1 MPDNVGKGFTL
12 VMELED
18 PARLPEL
25 MNKLKDARP
34 QIQASLASL
43 DYVHYSRFVPL
54 WKQGLLLIVTEFDG
68 EMQDYVTD
76 FAVVLDDEF
85 SLILSFMKGYDK
97 KHLPVSRHTDK
108 FWAYV
113 DKYTGPKTI
122 DPANPFPPPYP
133 EPFSVYGGTTVLE
146 IAGPLRVKRL
156 PKAPARVSD
165 PRVPLDDVQ
174 AHVLRSLRATCA
186 CHIGLQFT
194 DAAPGR
200 ELLGTLLQMV
210 SPETKARHE
219 LCITLGLTHA
229 GLQAL
234 GLPQQ
239 LLDRFP
245 TAFREGPRLRSGRL
259 GDTGD
264 NDPLHWRIAGVQAKK
279 GPVAVHGMVSIYR
292 SADAQALDGDV
303 RRMRELLGHRAT
315 VCFEQRAQALG
326 RRGEIHF
333 GYRDGIGQPRFAYA
347 RQSDEDPAKDS
358 RADGGDTHGAT
369 HRPPSPVGDLLLG
382 ADYRNSRGGYYI
394 GELPEA
400 LATHGTY
407 AALRIIEQHVAVFE
421 RWLTDV
427 EKEHGVSRELMAAKL
442 VGRWRNGLPL
452 AKYPAEPAEDDV
464 GKVNAK
470 AEQTPASAL
479 DAFDYAGPH
488 AEFDDREGR
497 RCPFGAH
504 IRRLNPRSGM
514 VLGVPWGR
522 RVVRRGMPYGPR
534 YDPKVNDERGLVG
547 LFLCGDLESQ
557 FEFIQHAWANQD
569 LSAPGLRHTQD
580 PFSSAHPFGT
590 PFSFR
595 PSENEPELTVTV
607 PPLTRTRG
615 SAYLFMPG
623 IKGLQWIAQAGW
635 NTSD

>member
-1 MPDNVGKGFTL
+1 MSDNVGKGFTL

-25 MNKLKDARP
+25 MNKLKEARP

-43 DYVHYSRFVPL
+43 DYVHYSRFIPL
-54 WKQGLLLIVTEFDG
+54 WNQGLLLIVTEFDG
-68 EMQDYVTD
+68 EMKDYVLD

-85 SLILSFMKGYDK
+85 SLILSYMKGYDK
-97 KHLPVSRHTDK
+97 KHLPVSQHADQ
-108 FWAYV
+108 FWSYV

-122 DPANPFPPPYP
+122 DPAHPFPPPYP
-133 EPFSVYGGTTVLE
+133 DPFSVYEGKTALE

-165 PRVPLDDVQ
+165 PPVPLDDVQ
-174 AHVLRSLRATCA
+174 AHVLRSLHAVA
-186 CHIGLQFT
+186 ASHLGFEFT
-194 DAAPGR
+194 DATQGR
-200 ELLGTLLQMV
+200 ELLDSLLPLV
-210 SPETKARHE
+210 SPESKARHE
-219 LCITLGLTHA
+219 VCITLGLTHA

-245 TAFREGPRLRSGRL
+245 TAFREGPRLRSERL
-259 GDTGD
+259 GDTGR
-264 NDPLHWRIAGVQAKK
+264 NDPAQWRFAGIDSNT
-279 GPVAVHGMVSIYR
+279 GSPVIVHGMVSIYR
-292 SADAQALDGDV
+292 SANASELDGDV
-303 RRMRELLGHRAT
+303 RRLRELLGDRAS

-333 GYRDGIGQPRFAYA
+333 GYRDGIGQPRFSLAK
-347 RQSDEDPAKDS
+347 QSNETAATDKDNPAQRHDAHNRS
-358 RADGGDTHGAT
+358 I
-369 HRPPSPVGDLLLG
+369 SPVGDLLLG
-382 ADYRNSRGGYYI
+382 AAYRNSRGGYYI

-407 AALRIIEQHVAVFE
+407 AALRVMEQHIDAFE
-421 RWLTDV
+421 RLLTDV
-427 EKEHGVSRELMAAKL
+427 EQEHDVSRELLAAKL
-442 VGRWRNGLPL
+442 VGRWRNGRPL
-452 AKYPAEPAEDDV
+452 AEYPDEPAKDELDR
-464 GKVNAK
+464 VNAEAEK
-470 AEQTPASAL
+470 APSSAL
-479 DAFDYAGPH
+479 DSFDYAGAH

-504 IRRLNPRSGM
+504 IRRLNPRSGLA
-514 VLGVPWGR
+514 LGVPWGR
-522 RVVRRGMPYGPR
+522 RIVRRGMPYGSK
-534 YDPKVNDERGLVG
+534 YDPKVPEERGLVG

-557 FEFIQHAWANQD
+557 FEFIQHVWANQD

-580 PFSSAHPFGT
+580 PFSSAFEYGT

-595 PSENEPELTVTV
+595 PSENDAEITITV
-607 PPLTRTRG
+607 PPLTTTRG

-635 NTSD
+635 NAPQ

>member
-1 MPDNVGKGFTL
+1 MSDNVGKGFTL

-54 WKQGLLLIVTEFDG
+54 WNQGLLLIVTEFDG

-113 DKYTGPKTI
+113 DQYTGPKTI

-156 PKAPARVSD
+156 PRSPAAVSD

-174 AHVLRSLRATCA
+174 AHVLRSLRAVAA
-186 CHIGLQFT
+186 CHLGLQFT
-194 DAAPGR
+194 DAAQGR
-200 ELLGTLLQMV
+200 ALLGALQQTV
-210 SPETKARHE
+210 SPESKARHE

-245 TAFREGPRLRSGRL
+245 TAYREGPRLRSGRL

-264 NDPLHWRIAGVQAKK
+264 NDPVHWRIAGVHAEK
-279 GPVAVHGMVSIYR
+279 GPVVLHGMVSIYR

-303 RRMRELLGHRAT
+303 RRMGELLGDRAA
-315 VCFEQRAQALG
+315 VCFEQRAQALE

-333 GYRDGIGQPRFAYA
+333 GYRDGIGQPRFAHA
-347 RQSDEDPAKDS
+347 KESDEESAKNS
-358 RADGGDTHGAT
+358 QASHDGTYGAT
-369 HRPPSPVGDLLLG
+369 RGPLSPVGDLLLG

-394 GELPEA
+394 GDLPEA

-421 RWLTDV
+421 RWLADV
-427 EKEHGVSRELMAAKL
+427 EKEHGVSRELLAAKL

-452 AKYPAEPAEDDV
+452 AKYPAEPDKDDV
-464 GKVNAK
+464 EEVNAK
-470 AEQTPASAL
+470 AEKTPANVL

-522 RVVRRGMPYGPR
+522 RVVRRGMPYGSK
-534 YDPKVNDERGLVG
+534 YDPGVGEERGLVG

-607 PPLTRTRG
+607 PPLTRIRG

-635 NTSD
+635 NTPH